1 MLKATANWLAQ
12 VDYDIATA
20 EQMLHA
26 GRYIYVIFM
35 SHMAL
40 EKAWK
45 ALVTEE
51 TQQLPPR
58 THNLIDLAQRARVVL
73 SQEQQDFLGKIN
85 NTSVVVRYPD
95 DLSAM
100 VSQYP
105 EAIARD
111 YLDEDEGV
119 DSVGTPRPE
128 TTDIIARYC
137 AQLSA
142 MGIHVDRAILF
153 GSHARGE
160 PQDGSDIDVLIVSSD
175 FETLNTR
182 ERMEQLGTAAARLW
196 QPIEAI
202 ACTPAELVHVEPTTL
217 LEEILQTGVQVS

>member
-12 VDYDIATA
+12 VDYDVATA
-20 EQMLHA
+20 EQMLPA
-26 GRYIYVIFM
+26 GRHIYVIFM

-40 EKAWK
+40 EKTLK

-51 TQQLPPR
+51 TQKLPPR

-95 DLSAM
+95 DLSAL

-111 YLDEDEGV
+111 YLERTKELITWVRQD
-119 DSVGTPRPE
+119 PR
-128 TTDIIARYC
+128 
-137 AQLSA
+137 
-142 MGIHVDRAILF
+142 
-153 GSHARGE
+153 
-160 PQDGSDIDVLIVSSD
+160 
-175 FETLNTR
+175 
-182 ERMEQLGTAAARLW
+182 
-196 QPIEAI
+196 
-202 ACTPAELVHVEPTTL
+202 
-217 LEEILQTGVQVS
+217 LQTL

>member
-12 VDYDIATA
+12 VDYDVATA
-20 EQMLHA
+20 EHMLQA

-40 EKAWK
+40 EKALK

-51 TQQLPPR
+51 TQKLPPR
-58 THNLIDLAQRARVVL
+58 THNLIDLAQRAQLVL

-105 EAIARD
+105 EAIVHD
-111 YLDEDEGV
+111 YLERTKELILWVCQD
-119 DSVGTPRPE
+119 PR
-128 TTDIIARYC
+128 
-137 AQLSA
+137 
-142 MGIHVDRAILF
+142 
-153 GSHARGE
+153 
-160 PQDGSDIDVLIVSSD
+160 
-175 FETLNTR
+175 
-182 ERMEQLGTAAARLW
+182 
-196 QPIEAI
+196 
-202 ACTPAELVHVEPTTL
+202 
-217 LEEILQTGVQVS
+217 LQTL

>member
-1 MLKATANWLAQ
+1 MDKRMLKATANWLAQ

-40 EKAWK
+40 EKTLK

-51 TQQLPPR
+51 TQKLPPR
-58 THNLIDLAQRARVVL
+58 THNLIDLAQRAHVVL

-95 DLSAM
+95 DLSTM

-111 YLDEDEGV
+111 YLERAKELITWLRQD
-119 DSVGTPRPE
+119 PR
-128 TTDIIARYC
+128 
-137 AQLSA
+137 
-142 MGIHVDRAILF
+142 
-153 GSHARGE
+153 
-160 PQDGSDIDVLIVSSD
+160 
-175 FETLNTR
+175 
-182 ERMEQLGTAAARLW
+182 
-196 QPIEAI
+196 
-202 ACTPAELVHVEPTTL
+202 
-217 LEEILQTGVQVS
+217 LQT

>member
-1 MLKATANWLAQ
+1 MDKRMLKATANWLAQ

-20 EQMLHA
+20 EQMLHT

-40 EKAWK
+40 EKALK

-51 TQQLPPR
+51 TQKLPPC
-58 THNLIDLAQRARVVL
+58 THNLIDLAQRAHVVL

-105 EAIARD
+105 EAIAQD
-111 YLDEDEGV
+111 YLERTKELILWV
-119 DSVGTPRPE
+119 RQAPR
-128 TTDIIARYC
+128 
-137 AQLSA
+137 
-142 MGIHVDRAILF
+142 
-153 GSHARGE
+153 
-160 PQDGSDIDVLIVSSD
+160 
-175 FETLNTR
+175 
-182 ERMEQLGTAAARLW
+182 
-196 QPIEAI
+196 
-202 ACTPAELVHVEPTTL
+202 
-217 LEEILQTGVQVS
+217 LQTL

>member
-40 EKAWK
+40 EKALK

-51 TQQLPPR
+51 TQKLPPR
-58 THNLIDLAQRARVVL
+58 THNLIDLAQRGHVVL
-73 SQEQQDFLGKIN
+73 SQAQQDFLGQLN
-85 NTSVVVRYPD
+85 NTSVGVRYPE

-105 EAIARD
+105 EAIAQD
-111 YLDEDEGV
+111 YLERTKELLLWVRQD
-119 DSVGTPRPE
+119 PRL
-128 TTDIIARYC
+128 
-137 AQLSA
+137 Q
-142 MGIHVDRAILF
+142 IL
-153 GSHARGE
+153 
-160 PQDGSDIDVLIVSSD
+160 
-175 FETLNTR
+175 
-182 ERMEQLGTAAARLW
+182 
-196 QPIEAI
+196 
-202 ACTPAELVHVEPTTL
+202 
-217 LEEILQTGVQVS
+217 

>member
-20 EQMLHA
+20 EQMLHV

-40 EKAWK
+40 EKALK

-51 TQQLPPR
+51 MQKLPPR
-58 THNLIDLAQRARVVL
+58 THNLIDLAQRAHVVL

-85 NTSVVVRYPD
+85 NTSVSVRYPD

-111 YLDEDEGV
+111 YIERTKELILWVRQD
-119 DSVGTPRPE
+119 PR
-128 TTDIIARYC
+128 
-137 AQLSA
+137 
-142 MGIHVDRAILF
+142 
-153 GSHARGE
+153 
-160 PQDGSDIDVLIVSSD
+160 
-175 FETLNTR
+175 
-182 ERMEQLGTAAARLW
+182 
-196 QPIEAI
+196 
-202 ACTPAELVHVEPTTL
+202 
-217 LEEILQTGVQVS
+217 LQTS

>member
-20 EQMLHA
+20 EQILRT

-40 EKAWK
+40 EKALK

-51 TQQLPPR
+51 TQKLPPR
-58 THNLIDLAQRARVVL
+58 THNLIDLAQRAHVVL
-73 SQEQQDFLGKIN
+73 SQEQQDFLGKLN

-105 EAIARD
+105 EAIAQD
-111 YLDEDEGV
+111 YLKRTKELILWVRQD
-119 DSVGTPRPE
+119 PR
-128 TTDIIARYC
+128 
-137 AQLSA
+137 
-142 MGIHVDRAILF
+142 
-153 GSHARGE
+153 
-160 PQDGSDIDVLIVSSD
+160 
-175 FETLNTR
+175 
-182 ERMEQLGTAAARLW
+182 
-196 QPIEAI
+196 
-202 ACTPAELVHVEPTTL
+202 
-217 LEEILQTGVQVS
+217 LQTS

>member
-20 EQMLHA
+20 EHMLHA

-35 SHMAL
+35 SHMAW
-40 EKAWK
+40 EKALK

-51 TQQLPPR
+51 TQKLPPR
-58 THNLIDLAQRARVVL
+58 THNLIDLAQRAHVIL

-105 EAIARD
+105 AAIAQD
-111 YLDEDEGV
+111 YLERTKELITWVRQD
-119 DSVGTPRPE
+119 PR
-128 TTDIIARYC
+128 
-137 AQLSA
+137 
-142 MGIHVDRAILF
+142 
-153 GSHARGE
+153 
-160 PQDGSDIDVLIVSSD
+160 
-175 FETLNTR
+175 
-182 ERMEQLGTAAARLW
+182 
-196 QPIEAI
+196 
-202 ACTPAELVHVEPTTL
+202 
-217 LEEILQTGVQVS
+217 LQTL

>member
-26 GRYIYVIFM
+26 GRYIYVILM
-35 SHMAL
+35 SHLAL
-40 EKAWK
+40 EKALK

-58 THNLIDLAQRARVVL
+58 THNLIDRAQRAQVVL

-111 YLDEDEGV
+111 YLERTKELILWVRQD
-119 DSVGTPRPE
+119 PR
-128 TTDIIARYC
+128 
-137 AQLSA
+137 
-142 MGIHVDRAILF
+142 
-153 GSHARGE
+153 
-160 PQDGSDIDVLIVSSD
+160 
-175 FETLNTR
+175 
-182 ERMEQLGTAAARLW
+182 
-196 QPIEAI
+196 
-202 ACTPAELVHVEPTTL
+202 
-217 LEEILQTGVQVS
+217 LQTL

>member
-20 EQMLHA
+20 EQMLPA

-40 EKAWK
+40 EKALK

-51 TQQLPPR
+51 TQKLPPR
-58 THNLIDLAQRARVVL
+58 THNLIDLAQRAHVVL

-105 EAIARD
+105 EAIAQD
-111 YLDEDEGV
+111 YLERTKELILWVRQD
-119 DSVGTPRPE
+119 PR
-128 TTDIIARYC
+128 
-137 AQLSA
+137 
-142 MGIHVDRAILF
+142 
-153 GSHARGE
+153 
-160 PQDGSDIDVLIVSSD
+160 
-175 FETLNTR
+175 
-182 ERMEQLGTAAARLW
+182 
-196 QPIEAI
+196 
-202 ACTPAELVHVEPTTL
+202 
-217 LEEILQTGVQVS
+217 LQTL